1 MLTVTI
7 DRSHDRSDQK
17 VLQCSYMI
25 TSNKTDVVRA
35 RISTKTKK
43 DAENILKRLGVS
55 HSTFINMSYRAVVE
69 NKGIP
74 LSLHIPN
81 AETAKVLRTAK
92 HGKYTKVVDFN
103 ALLKSTNLSNQ

>member
-1 MLTVTI
+1 MT
-7 DRSHDRSDQK
+7 
-17 VLQCSYMI
+17 

-81 AETAKVLRTAK
+81 AETAKVLSTAK
-92 HGKYTKVVDFN
+92 HGKYTKVVDLMHF
-103 ALLKSTNLSNQ
+103 

>member
-1 MLTVTI
+1 MN
-7 DRSHDRSDQK
+7 
-17 VLQCSYMI
+17 
-25 TSNKTDVVRA
+25 TSIKTDVVRA

-43 DAENILKRLGVS
+43 DAESILKRLGVS

-81 AETAKVLRTAK
+81 AETAKVLRSAK
-92 HGKYTKVVDFN
+92 QGKYTKVTDFDG
-103 ALLKSTNLSNQ
+103 LLKSAGLYNK

>member
-1 MLTVTI
+1 
-7 DRSHDRSDQK
+7 
-17 VLQCSYMI
+17 MI

-43 DAENILKRLGVS
+43 DAESILKRLGVS

-92 HGKYTKVVDFN
+92 QGKYTKVTNFDG
-103 ALLKSTNLSNQ
+103 LLKSAGLSNK

>member
-1 MLTVTI
+1 ML
-7 DRSHDRSDQK
+7 SP
-17 VLQCSYMI
+17 
-25 TSNKTDVVRA
+25 NKTDVVRA

-43 DAENILKRLGVS
+43 DAETILKRLGVS

-81 AETAKVLRTAK
+81 EKTAKVLSRAK
-92 HGKYTKVVDFN
+92 QGKYERVPDFD
-103 ALLKSTNLSNQ
+103 ALIQAVNSSLK

>member
-1 MLTVTI
+1 MV
-7 DRSHDRSDQK
+7 
-17 VLQCSYMI
+17 

-43 DAENILKRLGVS
+43 DAENILKRFGVS
-55 HSTFINMSYRAVVE
+55 HSTFINMSYLAVVE

-81 AETAKVLRTAK
+81 AETAKVLLTAK
-92 HGKYTKVVDFN
+92 QGRYTKVADFK
-103 ALLKSTNLSNQ
+103 ALSKSINLSNK